1 MEEDG
6 MRTYA
11 LKTKVFR
18 AFAYIKDEIMSDKLF
33 DPIEEVLEA
42 LRRGEMIL
50 VADDEDRENEGDV
63 ICAAEFC
70 TPEQVNFMITHAR
83 GLVCVP
89 MTQERAAHL
98 GLARMNISHEGDK
111 FQTAFTVSVDAVGS
125 TTGISADERA
135 RTIQALVSENTQPED
150 LVCPGHVFPL
160 VAMPGGVLERA
171 GHTEVTVDLTTMA
184 GLKPAGVICEIT
196 NADGTMARLPELIE
210 FSKKHKLKITSV
222 AEVTKYRYL
231 TENMVHRERSVAMPT
246 DAGAFQLRIYSSFVD
261 DKDHLALF
269 LGEPTAEKP
278 YPLVRVHSECL
289 TGDVFGS
296 QRCDC
301 GSQLKRSMEMIA
313 DYGYGAVV
321 YMRQEGRG
329 IGLTKKIHAYELQ
342 DQGLDTVEANVQL
355 GFAPDLRDYGIGA
368 QILRDLEMTNI
379 RLLTNNPAKIEGLDR
394 YGIVVKERVPI
405 AFEAT
410 PHNERYLNT
419 KREKM
424 RHIL

>member
-1 MEEDG
+1 
-6 MRTYA
+6 
-11 LKTKVFR
+11 
-18 AFAYIKDEIMSDKLF
+18 MSDKLF
-33 DPIEEVLEA
+33 DPVEDVIDA
-42 LRRGEMIL
+42 LRRGEMI
-50 VADDEDRENEGDV
+50 VVTDDEDRENEGDV

-70 TPEQVNFMITHAR
+70 TPEQINFMITHAR

-89 MTQERAAHL
+89 ITQERASHL
-98 GLARMNISHEGDK
+98 GLARMNVSHEGDK
-111 FQTAFTVSVDAVGS
+111 FQTAFTVSVDAVAC
-125 TTGISADERA
+125 TTGISAEERA
-135 RTIQALVSENTQPED
+135 MTVTAIADEKTAPED
-150 LVCPGHVFPL
+150 LLCPGHIFPL
-160 VAMPGGVLERA
+160 IAMDGGVLERA
-171 GHTEVTVDLTTMA
+171 GHTEATVDLTKMA

-196 NADGTMARLPELIE
+196 NDDGTMARLPELVK
-210 FSKKHKLKITSV
+210 FAKKHKLKMTSV
-222 AEVTKYRYL
+222 AEITKYRYL
-231 TENMVHRERSVAMPT
+231 NETLVNRERSVAMPT
-246 DAGAFQLRIYSSFVD
+246 DAGDFHLRIYSSFVD

-269 LGEPTAEKP
+269 MGEPTEEKP

-301 GSQLKRSMEMIA
+301 GSQLKRSMQMIA
-313 DYGYGAVV
+313 EYGYGAVV

-368 QILRDLEMTNI
+368 QILRDLNMTDI
-379 RLLTNNPAKIEGLDR
+379 QLLTNNPAKIEGLDK

-405 AFEAT
+405 AFAAT

-424 RHIL
+424 KHML

>member
-1 MEEDG
+1 
-6 MRTYA
+6 
-11 LKTKVFR
+11 
-18 AFAYIKDEIMSDKLF
+18 MSEKLF
-33 DPIEEVLEA
+33 DPIADVLDA
-42 LRRGEMIL
+42 LRRGEMVL
-50 VADDEDRENEGDV
+50 VTDDEDRENEGDL

-70 TPEQVNFMITHAR
+70 TPDQINFMITHAR

-89 MTQERAAHL
+89 VTQKRASHL

-111 FQTAFTVSVDAVGS
+111 FQTAFTVSVDAATS
-125 TTGISADERA
+125 TTGISAEERA
-135 RTIQALVSENTQPED
+135 LTVQAIVNGNTRPED
-150 LVCPGHVFPL
+150 LLCPGHIFPL
-160 VAMPGGVLERA
+160 IAMEGGVLERS
-171 GHTEVTVDLTTMA
+171 GHTEATVDLTKMA

-196 NADGTMARLPELIE
+196 NDDGSMARLPDLIQ
-210 FSKKHKLKITSV
+210 FAKKHDLKMTSV
-222 AEVTKYRYL
+222 AEVIKHRYL
-231 TENMVHRERSVAMPT
+231 TEELTHRERSVSMPT
-246 DAGAFQLRIYSSFVD
+246 GEGDFSLRIYSSFVD

-269 LGEPTAEKP
+269 MGEPTEAKP
-278 YPLVRVHSECL
+278 YPLIRVHSECL

-301 GSQLKRSMEMIA
+301 GSQLKHAMEMIS

-342 DQGLDTVEANVQL
+342 DQGLDTVEANVEL

-368 QILRDLEMTNI
+368 QILKDLEMTKI
-379 RLLTNNPAKIEGLDR
+379 RLLTNNPAKIEGLDK
-394 YGIVVKERVPI
+394 YGIEIVERVSI
-405 AFEAT
+405 ALPST

-424 RHIL
+424 KHML

>member
-1 MEEDG
+1 
-6 MRTYA
+6 
-11 LKTKVFR
+11 
-18 AFAYIKDEIMSDKLF
+18 MSDKLF
-33 DPIEEVLEA
+33 DPVEDVLDA
-42 LRRGEMIL
+42 LRRGEMI
-50 VADDEDRENEGDV
+50 VVTDDEERENEGDV

-70 TPEQVNFMITHAR
+70 TAEQINFMITHAR

-89 MTQERAAHL
+89 VTQERATHL

-111 FQTAFTVSVDAVGS
+111 FQTAFTVSVDAAGS
-125 TTGISADERA
+125 TTGISAAERA
-135 RTIQALVSENTQPED
+135 RTIQIIVSESSRPEN

-171 GHTEVTVDLTTMA
+171 GHTEATVDLTRMA
-184 GLKPAGVICEIT
+184 GLKQAGVICEIT
-196 NADGTMARLPELIE
+196 NDDGTMARLPQLIE
-210 FSKKHKLKITSV
+210 FARKHQLKMTSV
-222 AEVTKYRYL
+222 AEITKYRYL
-231 TENMVHRERSVAMPT
+231 IEKLVHRERTVAMPT
-246 DAGAFQLRIYSSFVD
+246 EAGIFQLSIYSSFVD
-261 DKDHLALF
+261 HKDHLALF
-269 LGEPTAEKP
+269 TGRPTPEKP

-301 GSQLKRSMEMIA
+301 GEQLHHSMQMIA
-313 DYGYGAVV
+313 EYGYGAVI

-368 QILRDLEMTNI
+368 QILKDLKMTDI

-394 YGIVVKERVPI
+394 YGIVVKERVSI
-405 AFEAT
+405 ACEAT

>member
-1 MEEDG
+1 
-6 MRTYA
+6 
-11 LKTKVFR
+11 
-18 AFAYIKDEIMSDKLF
+18 MSKELF
-33 DPIEEVLEA
+33 DPMDDVLDA

-50 VADDEDRENEGDV
+50 VTDDEDRENEGDL

-70 TPEQVNFMITHAR
+70 TPEHINFMITYAR

-89 MTQERAAHL
+89 ITQERASHL
-98 GLARMNISHEGDK
+98 GLTRMNVSHEGDK
-111 FQTAFTVSVDAVGS
+111 FQTAFTISVDAADC
-125 TTGISADERA
+125 TTGISAAERTQTVERLCA
-135 RTIQALVSENTQPED
+135 ENTRPED

-160 VAMPGGVLERA
+160 IAMDGGVLERA
-171 GHTEVTVDLTTMA
+171 GHTEATIDLMRLA
-184 GLKPAGVICEIT
+184 GLKPSGVICEIT
-196 NADGTMARLPELIE
+196 NDDGTMARLPELIK
-210 FSKKHKLKITSV
+210 FAKKHRLKMTSV
-222 AEVTKYRYL
+222 AELTKYRYL
-231 TENMVHRERSVAMPT
+231 NEVLVNSERSVAMPT
-246 DAGAFQLRIYSSFVD
+246 AAGDFQLSVYSSIVD

-269 LGEPTAEKP
+269 LGEPTDEKP

-301 GSQLKRSMEMIA
+301 GSQLHCAMKMIA

-342 DQGLDTVEANVQL
+342 DQGLDTVEANVEL

-368 QILRDLEMTNI
+368 QILRDLGMTNI
-379 RLLTNNPAKIEGLDR
+379 RLLTNNPAKIEGLDK
-394 YGIVVKERVPI
+394 YGIEVKERVPI
-405 AFEAT
+405 TCDAT
-410 PHNERYLNT
+410 PHNERYLDT

-424 RHIL
+424 KHML